1 MAPPQPQHLLRNTS
15 LPPWPLLQMRP
26 MYGWVMAYEWTTLL
40 FVVFY
45 SQFLRAC
52 YVWGQR
58 SVWRGEG
65 FKDDT

>member
-1 MAPPQPQHLLRNTS
+1 MLRGTLG
-15 LPPWPLLQMRP
+15 LPVSSDSCGVVTLLQMRP

-40 FVVFY
+40 FVVLY

-58 SVWRGEG
+58 TVWRGEG